1 MTLENTHYIQQHGLE
16 AVPLLTKDEEFDL
29 GRAARRW
36 LHIDQVPNLPTD
48 GRWTMDDAARP
59 PSFFFYSLPG
69 YRVPYDQSISRFF
82 CSLAIHLSIHPSKQA
97 RRDLADAM
105 GRSPS
110 AHEWAVG
117 AGLSGAEELEAEM
130 WQGKRAVQRLVRPS
144 LCPSVRPSVRPSV
157 VCSVDRRS
165 SCVGWMDRWALTK
178 LINHSTTRHPTTG
191 QFTHDIRCGRTSGWC
206 CPSPRSTA
214 PSSSTTP
221 TSSRCVGASF
231 VCLTL

>member
-1 MTLENTHYIQQHGLE
+1 VTLENTHYIQQHGLE

-59 PSFFFYSLPG
+59 PSFFFCSLPG
-69 YRVPYDQSISRFF
+69 YRVSYDQINLTLFLF
-82 CSLAIHLSIHPSKQA
+82 PGHPSIHPSKQA

-144 LCPSVRPSVRPSV
+144 VPLSVRPFARWIAGAAAW
-157 VCSVDRRS
+157 D
-165 SCVGWMDRWALTK
+165 GWIDG
-178 LINHSTTRHPTTG
+178 P
-191 QFTHDIRCGRTSGWC
+191 
-206 CPSPRSTA
+206 
-214 PSSSTTP
+214 
-221 TSSRCVGASF
+221 
-231 VCLTL
+231 